1 MNNIERQNIDIIA
14 DIMKIAYDINK
25 IDGAPII
32 NIALNGQELQMHTY
46 EGNKCYVK
54 VADLNTNPQRAMR
67 ELLVLKANLA
77 VDLVLKGGARIYET
91 NRKTDC

>member
-14 DIMKIAYDINK
+14 DIMKIAYEINK
-25 IDGAPII
+25 IDGAPIV
-32 NIALNGQELQMHTY
+32 NIALNGQELQIHTY

-67 ELLVLKANLA
+67 ELLVLKANLIA
-77 VDLVLKGGARIYET
+77 NLILKGGGE
-91 NRKTDC
+91 NLCDQ

>member
-14 DIMKIAYDINK
+14 EIMKIAYDINK
-25 IDGAPII
+25 IDGAPIV

-54 VADLNTNPQRAMR
+54 IIDLNTNPQRAMR
-67 ELLVLKANLA
+67 ELLFVEASLVA
-77 VDLVLKGGARIYET
+77 DLILKGGGE
-91 NRKTDC
+91 NSCDQ

>member
-25 IDGAPII
+25 IDGAPIV

-46 EGNKCYVK
+46 EDNKCYGK
-54 VADLNTNPQRAMR
+54 IIGLNTNPQRAMR

-77 VDLVLKGGARIYET
+77 GDLILKGGGE
-91 NRKTDC
+91 NLCDQ

>member
-25 IDGAPII
+25 IDGAPVV

-46 EGNKCYVK
+46 EGNKCYMK
-54 VADLNTNPQRAMR
+54 VIDLNTNPQRAMR

-77 VDLVLKGGARIYET
+77 ANLILKGGGE
-91 NRKTDC
+91 NLCDQ

>member
-1 MNNIERQNIDIIA
+1 MNNIEHQNIDIIA

-46 EGNKCYVK
+46 EDNKCYMK
-54 VADLNTNPQRAMR
+54 VIDLNTNPQRAMR
-67 ELLVLKANLA
+67 ELLSLKANLITT
-77 VDLVLKGGARIYET
+77 LVLKGGGE
-91 NRKTDC
+91 NLCDQ

>member
-1 MNNIERQNIDIIA
+1 MNNIERQNIEIIA

-32 NIALNGQELQMHTY
+32 NIALNRQELQMHTY

-54 VADLNTNPQRAMR
+54 IIDLNTNPQRAMR
-67 ELLVLKANLA
+67 ELILLEADLIA
-77 VDLVLKGGARIYET
+77 DLVLKGGDE
-91 NRKTDC
+91 NLCDQ

>member
-25 IDGAPII
+25 IDGTPII

-77 VDLVLKGGARIYET
+77 VDLVLKGGGE
-91 NRKTDC
+91 NLCDQ

>member
-1 MNNIERQNIDIIA
+1 MDNIERQNIDIIA
-14 DIMKIAYDINK
+14 DIMKIAYDISK

-77 VDLVLKGGARIYET
+77 VDLVLKGGGE
-91 NRKTDC
+91 NLCDQ

>member
-77 VDLVLKGGARIYET
+77 VDLVLKGGGE
-91 NRKTDC
+91 NLCDQ

>member
-25 IDGAPII
+25 IDGAPIV

-46 EGNKCYVK
+46 EDNKGYVK
-54 VADLNTNPQRAMR
+54 VTDLNTNPQRAMR

-77 VDLVLKGGARIYET
+77 TDLILKGGGE
-91 NRKTDC
+91 NLCDQ

>member
-1 MNNIERQNIDIIA
+1 MNNIERQNIEIIA

-25 IDGAPII
+25 IDGTPIV

-46 EGNKCYVK
+46 EDNKGYVR
-54 VADLNTNPQRAMR
+54 VTDLNTNPQRAMR

-77 VDLVLKGGARIYET
+77 VDLVLKGGGE
-91 NRKTDC
+91 NLCDQ

>member
-14 DIMKIAYDINK
+14 DIMKIAYDISK

-32 NIALNGQELQMHTY
+32 NIALNGQELQIHTY

-77 VDLVLKGGARIYET
+77 VDLVLKGGGE
-91 NRKTDC
+91 NLCDQ

>member
-14 DIMKIAYDINK
+14 EIMKIAYDINK
-25 IDGAPII
+25 IDGTPIV

-54 VADLNTNPQRAMR
+54 IIDLNTNPQRAMR
-67 ELLVLKANLA
+67 ELLFVEASLVA
-77 VDLVLKGGARIYET
+77 DLILKGGGE
-91 NRKTDC
+91 NSCDQ

>member
-14 DIMKIAYDINK
+14 EIMKIAYDINK
-25 IDGAPII
+25 IDGTPIV

-54 VADLNTNPQRAMR
+54 IIDLNTNPQRAMR
-67 ELLVLKANLA
+67 ELLFVEAS
-77 VDLVLKGGARIYET
+77 LVADFILKGGGE
-91 NRKTDC
+91 NLCDQ

>member
-14 DIMKIAYDINK
+14 DIMEIAYDINK

-32 NIALNGQELQMHTY
+32 NIALNGQELQIHTY

-77 VDLVLKGGARIYET
+77 VDLVLKGGGE
-91 NRKTDC
+91 NLCDQ